1 MAAATSDRQQLNTLV
16 YGLSADERA
25 ILLSLRERGPALP
38 LEIAVRLLKMPEE
51 VAQPLQNLSSLGL
64 VQANGVGD
72 SLFGS
77 NVLRL
82 SDLGSQVTAI
92 LKDPARLSEI
102 DSTPLVPPAQQAPQP
117 QQAALSYSKGA
128 PDPREREV
136 ELLQQLAELARQS
149 GDFAKASEW
158 LEQALAVQRSII
170 AR

>member
-16 YGLSADERA
+16 HGLLPEERA

-51 VAQPLQNLSSLGL
+51 VAQPLQRLSELGL

-102 DSTPLVPPAQQAPQP
+102 DSAPLVPPAQGAPQP
-117 QQAALSYSKGA
+117 QQAALAFSRGA

-149 GDFAKASEW
+149 GDLAKASDW
-158 LEQALAVQRSII
+158 LEQALAVQRSML